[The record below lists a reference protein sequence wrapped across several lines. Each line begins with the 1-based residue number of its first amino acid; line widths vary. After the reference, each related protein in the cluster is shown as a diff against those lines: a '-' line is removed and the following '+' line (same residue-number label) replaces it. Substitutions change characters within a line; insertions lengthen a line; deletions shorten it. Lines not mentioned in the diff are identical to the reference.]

1 MNDSDFIYKTS
12 LITIQCNCKMSAQ
25 LIADMVWEE
34 LKPKLE
40 GVAVGSDVQ
49 KLTTQVEKLTVQ
61 LEEQMKKF
69 EEHTELMNKK
79 FEKQKRYTT
88 WGFHLLFLLPCI
100 TAVVNLGIHW
110 MVMMGFDKAMM
121 KAMTRIDETEAS
133 RWDPSGEA
141 PPNTRVFCQY
151 INRTDSDGT
160 VMWDGIL
167 SAWNY
172 TQHLYNATK

>member
-25 LIADMVWEE
+25 LICDAVLEE
-34 LKPKLE
+34 VKSKLN
-40 GVAVGSDVQ
+40 GVAVGSDVD
-49 KLTTQVEKLTVQ
+49 KLTTLVEK
-61 LEEQMKKF
+61 
-69 EEHTELMNKK
+69 HTELMNKK
-79 FEKQKRYTT
+79 FEEQTELINKLFAKQNRLTNWSFY
-88 WGFHLLFLLPCI
+88 LLLLSPVI
-100 TAVVNLGIHW
+100 TAVVDLGLSLG
-110 MVMMGFDKAMM
+110 MSSMMMTWIEKAV
-121 KAMTRIDETEAS
+121 TRVDEASSS
-133 RWDPSGEA
+133 RWDPFGQA

>member
-1 MNDSDFIYKTS
+1 MVCDMNDSDFIYKTS
-12 LITIQCNCKMSAQ
+12 LITIQCNCKMASQ
-25 LIADMVWEE
+25 LISDVQTMKADM
-34 LKPKLE
+34 
-40 GVAVGSDVQ
+40 Q
-49 KLTTQVEKLTVQ
+49 KLTTHVEKLTAQV
-61 LEEQMKKF
+61 EEL
-69 EEHTELMNKK
+69 TELLNKK